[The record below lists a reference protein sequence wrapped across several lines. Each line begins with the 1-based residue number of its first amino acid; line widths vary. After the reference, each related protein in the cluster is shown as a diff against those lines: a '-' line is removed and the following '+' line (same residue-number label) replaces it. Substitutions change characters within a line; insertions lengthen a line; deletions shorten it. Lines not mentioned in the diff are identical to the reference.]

1 MDQPKVERLLRLMML
16 LTSNRSN
23 TVSDLSGR
31 LGITERSV
39 YRYIDTL
46 REAGFVLKKDGSY
59 FRIDKSSPYFKE
71 ISSLVHFTEE
81 EAWVLKSAIESIDE
95 NNLIKQNLKKKL
107 YTVYNYRILADTV
120 SKGKNARNINAL
132 VEAMEAERQVIIRG
146 YSSAN
151 SKRVSDRLIEPFAFT
166 TNYIQMWA
174 FETATGN
181 NKLFKV
187 SRMNR
192 VEICETSWQSK
203 ELHKAGSLD
212 VFRISSNQ
220 HLPVKLNMSLRAAS
234 LLTEEYP
241 LAEKYLQCINDNH
254 WIFEAGVCS
263 YDGVG
268 RFVSG
273 LLGEMYRIEP
283 EEFKQHIISKLENN
297 LMNFKNNLK
306 KDNS

>member
-16 LTSNRSN
+16 LTSNRSH
-23 TVSDLSGR
+23 TVADLSER
-31 LGITERSV
+31 LGITGRSI

-46 REAGFVLKKDGSY
+46 RGAGFVIKKDGNY

-107 YTVYNYRILADTV
+107 YTVYNYRILAETV

-132 VEAMEAERQVIIRG
+132 VQAMEEEKQVTIRG

-151 SKRVSDRLIEPFAFT
+151 SKMVSDRRIEPFAFT
-166 TNYIQMWA
+166 TNYIQVWA
-174 FETATGN
+174 FDTESGT

-192 VEICETSWQSK
+192 VEVCETTWQSK
-203 ELHKAGSLD
+203 ARHLTAGID
-212 VFRISSNQ
+212 VFRISSSEV
-220 HLPVKLNMSLRAAS
+220 LPVRLIMSLRAAS

-241 LAEKYLQCINDNH
+241 LAEKHLKRINDNR
-254 WIFEAGVCS
+254 WILETEVCS
-263 YDGVG
+263 YEGVG

-273 LLGEMYRIEP
+273 LLNEMEKIEP
-283 EEFKQHIISKLENN
+283 EEFRNFIVKKIESGIKILE
-297 LMNFKNNLK
+297 K
-306 KDNS
+306 

>member
-16 LTSNRSN
+16 LTSNRSH
-23 TVSDLSGR
+23 TVADLSER
-31 LGITERSV
+31 LGITGRSI

-46 REAGFVLKKDGSY
+46 RGAGFVIKKDGNY

-107 YTVYNYRILADTV
+107 YTVYNYRILAETV

-132 VEAMEAERQVIIRG
+132 VQAMEEEKQVTIRG

-151 SKRVSDRLIEPFAFT
+151 SKMVSDRRIEPFVFT
-166 TNYIQMWA
+166 TNYIQVWA
-174 FETATGN
+174 FDTESGT

-192 VEICETSWQSK
+192 VEVCETTWQSK
-203 ELHKAGSLD
+203 ARHLTARID
-212 VFRISSNQ
+212 VFRISSSEV
-220 HLPVKLNMSLRAAS
+220 LPVRLIMSLRAAS

-241 LAEKYLQCINDNH
+241 LAEKHLKRINDNR
-254 WIFEAGVCS
+254 WILETEVCS
-263 YDGVG
+263 YEGVG

-273 LLGEMYRIEP
+273 LLNEMEKIEP
-283 EEFKQHIISKLENN
+283 EEFRNFIVKKIESGIKILE
-297 LMNFKNNLK
+297 K
-306 KDNS
+306 

>member
-1 MDQPKVERLLRLMML
+1 MDQPKMERMLRLMMM
-16 LTSNRSN
+16 LTGNRSK
-23 TVSDLSGR
+23 TVSDLSER

-46 REAGFVLKKDGSY
+46 REAGFVLKKDSNY

-71 ISSLVHFTEE
+71 ISSLIHFTEE

-132 VEAMEAERQVIIRG
+132 VEAMEEEKQVMIRG

-151 SKRVSDRLIEPFAFT
+151 SRKVSDRLIEPFAFT
-166 TNYIQMWA
+166 TNYIQVWA
-174 FETATGN
+174 FDTVSGT
-181 NKLFKV
+181 NKLFKI

-192 VEICETSWQSK
+192 AEVCETPWQSK
-203 ELHKAGSLD
+203 ERHLTARID
-212 VFRISSNQ
+212 VFRISSSEV
-220 HLPVKLNMSLRAAS
+220 LPVRLTMSLRAAS

-241 LAEKYLQCINDNH
+241 LAEKHLKRINDNR
-254 WIFEAGVCS
+254 WILETEVCS
-263 YDGVG
+263 YEGVG

-273 LLGEMYRIEP
+273 LLNEMEQIEP
-283 EEFKQHIISKLENN
+283 DEFRQFIRMKIESGIKKLG
-297 LMNFKNNLK
+297 
-306 KDNS
+306 